1 MKDINTVNKLLK
13 AYGHNE
19 TLHYD
24 KWSEK
29 HKYRALNNGHL
40 KQWISNIVPSE
51 LLERTLK
58 KAIESIDITINNIN
72 KEPIECTLVDLRKAY
87 FYLGEITGNSANED
101 IIDNIFNKFC
111 LGK

>member
-1 MKDINTVNKLLK
+1 MF
-13 AYGHNE
+13 
-19 TLHYD
+19 
-24 KWSEK
+24 
-29 HKYRALNNGHL
+29 
-40 KQWISNIVPSE
+40 ISKNIDSSSILITNQRHFEVI
-51 LLERTLK
+51 K